1 MVEYTITMRAA
12 VYYNNHDIKIED
24 MPRPK
29 IGPGEL
35 LIRVEASG
43 ICGSDAMEWY
53 RMDKVPLVLGHEVAG
68 VVEEVGEQVKKY
80 KKGDR
85 VSCSHHVPCGR
96 CKYCLSGHET
106 VCDTLRKTNFDPGGF
121 CEYLRLPKIN
131 VDYGVYAL
139 ADSVSFEEA
148 TFIEP
153 LACVI
158 RGQRLAGMKEGGC
171 VLVVGSGIAGL
182 LHISLAKI
190 RGAGQ
195 IVATDIVDYRLK
207 MANRF
212 GADHVFLAKDY
223 TPEHLRRIND
233 GQLADL
239 VIISTGAIPAIN
251 QALESVERAGI
262 ILFFAATDKDVTISL
277 SINNLFWRNER
288 TFISSYAASPKDHKE
303 ALGLIRSRKLALNEM
318 ITHRLSLAE
327 TGLGFRLVT
336 EAKESIK
343 VIVYPQK

>member
-1 MVEYTITMRAA
+1 MRAA
-12 VYYNNHDIKIED
+12 VYYNNHDIRIED
-24 MPRPK
+24 MPQPK

-35 LIRVEASG
+35 LIRVEACG
-43 ICGSDAMEWY
+43 ICGSDVMEWY
-53 RMDKVPLVLGHEVAG
+53 RIDKVPLVLGHEIAG
-68 VVEEVGEQVKKY
+68 VVEEVGQRVKIY

-96 CKYCLSGHET
+96 CKYCISGHET

-121 CEYLRLPKIN
+121 CEYLRVPKIN
-131 VDYGVYAL
+131 VDYGVYTL

-158 RGQRLAGMKEGGC
+158 RGQRLAGMRQGFS

-182 LHISLAKI
+182 LHISLAKV

-207 MANRF
+207 MAKRF

-233 GQLADL
+233 GRLADL
-239 VIISTGAIPAIN
+239 VIVSTGALQAIN
-251 QALESVERAGI
+251 QALESVERAGT
-262 ILFFAATDKDVTISL
+262 ILFFAPTDKDVTIPL
-277 SINNLFWRNER
+277 SINKFFWRNER
-288 TFISSYAASPKDHKE
+288 TFVSSYAASPKDYKE
-303 ALGLIRSRKLALNEM
+303 ALGLIHSRKLAVNEM

-327 TGLGFRLVT
+327 TGLGFGMVT
-336 EAKESIK
+336 EAKNSIK
-343 VIVYPQK
+343 VIIEPQR